1 MPKFAD
7 CPWPMHSYLSATQL
21 TLHMDVT
28 PAHGLRKKDAGI
40 FPRAVICVHPVGGR
54 MVEVKEPT
62 TMVAPSRHRLCTVHR
77 ALASHITQQGH
88 VEP

>member
-7 CPWPMHSYLSATQL
+7 YPWPMHGYLLATQL
-21 TLHMDVT
+21 TLHTDVT

-40 FPRAVICVHPVGGR
+40 FPRAVSCVHPVGGR
-54 MVEVKEPT
+54 VVEVRSPQVWWLPPDT
-62 TMVAPSRHRLCTVHR
+62 GSA
-77 ALASHITQQGH
+77 QQGH